1 MTVSFLVPD
10 ISGPVL
16 GPVTVLARTLQ
27 RHLPV
32 QIVGPDF
39 GHGVCPMYRGAFD
52 YTVVPAPRLYRL
64 PDFLWESRRLGA
76 ALTGDVIV
84 AVKAF
89 ADTVP
94 VALREKRRR
103 GAKVVVYLDEWDGAL
118 FYQLPKAARW
128 KSVLR
133 NLRFP
138 LEEPWHP
145 WIERMIRRADLVI
158 STSTWLQRKFGGRIV
173 HMGVDTDFFRPSPPE
188 QAAALKKECG
198 LEGLRCIV
206 FGGVV
211 RPHKGIE
218 VILDALVR
226 LGRPDARF
234 VIVGP
239 VNEHVRQ
246 LQSDPAY
253 RTYLTAL
260 GPQPAA
266 RMPEFLSLADLIVLP
281 LKDNLL
287 ARTQMPC
294 KSFEALAMGRPVI
307 GSAVSDLPLV
317 LEGCGRVVPP
327 DDPAALAAAI
337 ADVLDHPAE
346 ARRMGEAA
354 REKCIRLY
362 SRAVTEQAL
371 VAAIRDLGAGRLSD
385 PAKGV

>member
-1 MTVSFLVPD
+1 VKISFLVPD
-10 ISGPVL
+10 IYCPVL

-27 RHLPV
+27 RHYPV
-32 QIVGPDF
+32 QVAGPDF

-52 YTVVPAPRLYRL
+52 YTVVPTPRLYRL
-64 PDFLWESRRLGA
+64 PDCLWESRRLGA

-118 FYQLPKAARW
+118 FHQMPRASRW

-133 NLRFP
+133 NLHHP
-138 LEEPWHP
+138 LEEPWNP
-145 WIERMIRRADLVI
+145 LVEKLIPKADLVI
-158 STSTWLQRKFGGRIV
+158 STSTWLQNKFGGRIV
-173 HMGVDTDFFRPSPPE
+173 HMGVDTDFFKPSSPE
-188 QAAALKKECG
+188 RTAALKKECG

-218 VILDALVR
+218 IILDALVR
-226 LGRPDARF
+226 LGRADTRF

-239 VNEHVRQ
+239 VNEHVEKLR
-246 LQSDPAY
+246 SEPSY
-253 RTYLTAL
+253 RPYLATL

-281 LKDNLL
+281 LKDTPL
-287 ARTQMPC
+287 ARSQMPC
-294 KSFEALAMGRPVI
+294 KIFEAMAMARPVI
-307 GSAVSDLPLV
+307 GTAISDLPLV
-317 LEGCGRVVPP
+317 LEGCGKVVPP
-327 DDPAALAAAI
+327 DDAAALAETMRQA
-337 ADVLDHPAE
+337 LDHPAE
-346 ARRMGEAA
+346 AEAMGRAA

-362 SRAVTEQAL
+362 SRGATEREL
-371 VAAIRDLGAGRLSD
+371 VSIMRGFEQEATERTEG
-385 PAKGV
+385 